1 MGQATVNLQ
10 NLGHLVS
17 VSNAL
22 PVVLS
27 SPTSTA
33 TAGALSTVSFVR
45 TADVI
50 GYTANDVIGINA
62 AGVAGSA
69 IHTFTLAGPA
79 GGAVLIT
86 GYDLTIDATAIPAGM
101 TTFRLHIYDASPT
114 AIVDN
119 AAFNLVTADQSKH
132 LGVLDNVT
140 IVDYGNS
147 LFGGITKVDNQVKLA
162 SSVTS
167 LFGQLVTNA
176 SFTPASGTAFQIRLR
191 TLAI

>member
-10 NLGHLVS
+10 NLGRLVS

-33 TAGALSTVSFVR
+33 TAGAVPTVSFVR
-45 TADVI
+45 TADTTA
-50 GYTANDVIGINA
+50 YAANDVIGINA

-69 IHTFTLAGPA
+69 IHTFALAGPA
-79 GGAVLIT
+79 GGNVVIS
-86 GYDLTIDATAIPAGM
+86 GFDLTIDATAIPAGM

-114 AIVDN
+114 AILDN
-119 AAFNLVTADQSKH
+119 AAFNLVTADQLKH
-132 LGVLDNVT
+132 LAVLDNVT
-140 IVDYGNS
+140 MADYGNS
-147 LFGGITKVDNQVKLA
+147 LFGINANIGHHVKLA
-162 SSVTS
+162 SGVTS

-176 SFTPASGTAFQIRLR
+176 AFTPASGTAFQIRLR
-191 TLAI
+191 TRAI